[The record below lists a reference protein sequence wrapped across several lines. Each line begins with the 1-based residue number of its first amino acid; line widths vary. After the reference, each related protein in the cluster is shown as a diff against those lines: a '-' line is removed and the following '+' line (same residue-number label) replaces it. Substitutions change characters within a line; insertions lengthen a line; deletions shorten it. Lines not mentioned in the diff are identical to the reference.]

1 MDAKRRGGDVFSP
14 FFFGPTG
21 PQCCL
26 TTGARP
32 DPFYCEQPMYLDYYH
47 LSQKPFQINTDPSFL
62 WLGEK
67 HQEALATFKYGLQE
81 NKGFLLL
88 TGDVGV
94 GKTTVI
100 NAMLRLMGDD
110 DLAVSVHDPSFEPL
124 DFFNFLARSFG
135 LPGDYTSKG
144 AFVSDFKEFLLQ
156 NYYRGRRVL
165 LIVDESQLL
174 SSELLEEIRLL
185 SNLEKDG
192 VKLINIFFV
201 GQLEF
206 NDILLRPEN
215 RAIRQ
220 RITVNYNIPPLSEQ
234 QTGDYI
240 EYRLAVAGVYKRL
253 FDKAAIREVHRFSNG
268 YPRLINII
276 ADRALLTGYTRDAKK
291 IDRSIVRECAE
302 ELDISNNLLSASQHA
317 PNGSNPGTP
326 ETKTPSRLIY
336 LLFPPLVILLVLLMF
351 YFSDTLLPLLPLP

>member
-1 MDAKRRGGDVFSP
+1 MFSP
-14 FFFGPTG
+14 FFFAPDRPGECRGGPAAGFSPKPMSIT
-21 PQCCL
+21 C
-26 TTGARP
+26 
-32 DPFYCEQPMYLDYYH
+32 FYLRRPMYLDYYQ
-47 LSQKPFQINTDPSFL
+47 LSQKPFQINTDPAFL

-67 HQEALATFKYGLQE
+67 HEEALATFKYGLYE

-100 NAMLRLMGDD
+100 NAMLRLLGDN
-110 DLAVSVHDPSFEPL
+110 DLAVSVHDPSFERL

-144 AFVSDFKEFLLQ
+144 AFVADFKEFLLQ
-156 NYYRGRRVL
+156 CHYRGRRVL
-165 LIVDESQLL
+165 LIIDESQLL
-174 SSELLEEIRLL
+174 SHDLLEEIRLL

-234 QTGDYI
+234 ETGEYI
-240 EYRLAVAGVYKRL
+240 EYRLAVAGVYKKL
-253 FDKAAIREVHRFSNG
+253 FGKGAIREIYSFSNG
-268 YPRLINII
+268 YPRQINVI
-276 ADRALLTGYTRDAKK
+276 ADRALLTGYVQGARKVNRA
-291 IDRSIVRECAE
+291 IVRECAK
-302 ELDISNNLLSASQHA
+302 ELDISGDLLSA
-317 PNGSNPGTP
+317 GSTGNPGNP
-326 ETKTPSRLIY
+326 RPKTTSALMYFLYPTI
-336 LLFPPLVILLVLLMF
+336 VILLVLLMF